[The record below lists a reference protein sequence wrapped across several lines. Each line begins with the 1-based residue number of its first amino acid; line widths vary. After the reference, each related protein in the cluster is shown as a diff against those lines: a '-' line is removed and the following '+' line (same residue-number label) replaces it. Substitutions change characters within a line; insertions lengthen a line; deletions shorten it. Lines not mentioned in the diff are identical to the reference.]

1 MGGAY
6 FPWTFETN
14 APARVALDMD
24 RASTSMPTKYT
35 TAPPTPL
42 GGHSR
47 CVTVSV
53 KQQAKRKRS
62 EEPPQLIDDAFVAA
76 PPLYGSG
83 EPLRRTGNT
92 SAAMDA
98 DIKYD
103 TGGYMPPR
111 TSSTRASIFSG
122 APNTLVKV
130 SVKVDE
136 DALADAATLDTDIWM
151 CGEIEGSLF
160 SEIGHGTY
168 DGSPFSEEEFLPFPN
183 ILSA

>member
-6 FPWTFETN
+6 FPWTSETN
-14 APARVALDMD
+14 APARVAFGMG

-53 KQQAKRKRS
+53 KQQAKRKRA
-62 EEPPQLIDDAFVAA
+62 EEPPQLIDDARVAA

-83 EPLRRTGNT
+83 EPLQRSGNT

-103 TGGYMPPR
+103 TGGYMPPH

-122 APNTLVKV
+122 APNTPAKV

-136 DALADAATLDTDIWM
+136 DALADATLDTDLWM
-151 CGEIEGSLF
+151 CGEIEGSPF
-160 SEIGHGTY
+160 SDTDHGAHG
-168 DGSPFSEEEFLPFPN
+168 GSPFSEEEFLPFEN
-183 ILSA
+183 ILGA